1 MMISRRR
8 LFGFALLSG
17 FAVPAAAGAQVQDL
31 LGLGQQWMDDNLDPA
46 ALRALRSGDPAQLDK
61 VLAGLLKGFQGDYV
75 LDLAAMQDVARL
87 ALPLLERDPRTRSYA
102 PWLKSRLDYFQVA
115 DQLRTSLPP
124 PRAVPGQPA
133 VRPANPTPNQ
143 ERQAWQKQ
151 VAQQPAPKGAAA
163 WVPKLKPV
171 VRDAGAPPELVWL
184 AEIES
189 SFDPAAR
196 SPAGAAGMY
205 QLMGPTAQSLGLKLQ
220 PNDERLVPE
229 KSARAA
235 AVYLRKLHDQFKDWP
250 LALAAYNAG
259 PGRVAELLK
268 RRRSTSFDGIAP
280 TLPAETQMYVPKF
293 EAVLKKRE
301 GVTLAALKMPS
312 AKRSA

>member
-1 MMISRRR
+1 MRQPPDRGEGLTDGRFTRRGLQEIPTSMMISRRR

-133 VRPANPTPNQ
+133 VRLANPTPNQ

-205 QLMGPTAQSLGLKLQ
+205 QLMGPTAQ
-220 PNDERLVPE
+220 
-229 KSARAA
+229 
-235 AVYLRKLHDQFKDWP
+235 
-250 LALAAYNAG
+250 
-259 PGRVAELLK
+259 
-268 RRRSTSFDGIAP
+268 
-280 TLPAETQMYVPKF
+280 
-293 EAVLKKRE
+293 
-301 GVTLAALKMPS
+301 
-312 AKRSA
+312 